1 MKRRTF
7 LHSTALA
14 SMAAAAGAS
23 LANCSGKKE
32 PAGNSGPSGNNLHY
46 PMAIAMWDFS
56 WLERRWTGAGYEDW
70 DKALDELTDRGY
82 NCVRIDAFP
91 HLIAA
96 SSQKKW
102 LISPHWDNADWGSP
116 DLNEI
121 QVQPYLN
128 EFIRKCAARNIQ
140 VALSTWWRED
150 SERLASQIK
159 SPEELG
165 TIWVKALDSIASE
178 GLLQY
183 IEFVDLN
190 NEFPIP
196 VWTPYLKD
204 GFIRNS
210 PEGNR
215 WMTDSIRI
223 VRERYPQLKYTFS
236 FTTEYEN
243 CLTEDVSSLDL
254 LELHC
259 WIVQFSD
266 FYKRLGFEYTPWG
279 YEQFRKIVKS
289 GEKEYYRSKQEYQEK
304 LSKGIELLA
313 EWSRKSGKP
322 VGTTE
327 CWGPIDY
334 KDYPMLEWSWV
345 KEICAFGTIQAAK
358 QGRWKYIATSNFCG
372 PQFIGM
378 WRDIEWHRKLTGI
391 IKKASLD
398 ADLA

>member
-7 LHSTALA
+7 LQSTALA
-14 SMAAAAGAS
+14 SMAAAAGSS
-23 LANCSGKKE
+23 LVSCSGKKN
-32 PAGNSGPSGNNLHY
+32 PGNSENASGSILHY

-128 EFIRKCAARNIQ
+128 EFIRKCAARNIR
-140 VALSTWWRED
+140 VALSTWWRRE
-150 SERLASQIK
+150 SENLAAQIK
-159 SPEELG
+159 TPEDLAAVWLK
-165 TIWVKALDSIASE
+165 TLDSISAE
-178 GLLQY
+178 GLLKH

-196 VWTPYLKD
+196 IWTPYLAE
-204 GFIRNS
+204 GFVRNS
-210 PEGNR
+210 SEGKR
-215 WMTDSIRI
+215 WMTNSIK
-223 VRERYPQLKYTFS
+223 VLREHYPGLNYTFS
-236 FTTEYEN
+236 FTTEYEK
-243 CLTEDVSSLDL
+243 CLSEDVSALDL

-259 WIVQFSD
+259 WIIQFSD
-266 FYKRLGFEYTPWG
+266 FYKRIGFEYTPWG
-279 YEQFRKIVKS
+279 HEQFRKIVKS
-289 GEKEYYRSKQEYQEK
+289 GETEYYKNKKEYQEK
-304 LSKGIELLA
+304 LASGIELLA
-313 EWSRKSGKP
+313 DWSRKSGKP
-322 VGTTE
+322 IGTTE

-345 KEICAFGTIQAAK
+345 KEICAFGTIEASK
-358 QGRWKYIATSNFCG
+358 HGRWKYIATSNFCG
-372 PQFIGM
+372 PQFTGM

-391 IKKASLD
+391 IKKASVD
-398 ADLA
+398 ADLS